1 MGGCKPPI
9 SPGMPVSPA
18 DAAEGRSGLA
28 VRCAGYSSRFGVWHH
43 GIVRRLLFVP
53 VGFAVEIIHN
63 TKGGGVAVVDWHE
76 FAAGNPVLLHRR
88 PESVYAADV
97 VARAEANIGKP
108 YYLFAQNCE
117 HFASFAFSG
126 QAESETV
133 KAAGWM
139 VVGIVAVAALTA
151 DSR

>member
-1 MGGCKPPI
+1 MQIPRYLTGQQI
-9 SPGMPVSPA
+9 QPG
-18 DAAEGRSGLA
+18 DW
-28 VRCAGYSSRFGVWHH
+28 VRVYSSRFGVWHH
-43 GIVRRLLFVP
+43 GIVRRLVFVS
-53 VGFAVEIIHN
+53 GGIGVEIIHN
-63 TKGGGVAVVDWHE
+63 TKGGNVAVVDWYE
-76 FAAGNPVLLHRR
+76 FAACNPVLLHRR
-88 PESVYAADV
+88 PESLAHAADV
-97 VARAEANIGKP
+97 VARAEANIGEP

>member
-1 MGGCKPPI
+1 MGI
-9 SPGMPVSPA
+9 PA
-18 DAAEGRSGLA
+18 YLTGQQIKSGDW
-28 VRCAGYSSRFGVWHH
+28 VRVYSSRFGVWHH

-53 VGFAVEIIHN
+53 GGIGVEIIHN
-63 TKGGGVAVVDWHE
+63 TKGGNVAVVDWYA
-76 FAAGNPVLLHRR
+76 FAEGNMVFRHRR
-88 PESVYAADV
+88 PESAAHAVAV

-117 HFASFAFSG
+117 HFASFAFTG

-133 KAAGWM
+133 NTVGLL
-139 VVGIVAVAALTA
+139 VVGVLAVAALTT